1 MHQLDLFGGEPAKP
15 TQPKKKAYQLVK
27 PDVLVEK
34 AEEVGKVEGVEKVE
48 GAEKVEEVEKVE
60 VQSVE
65 KAVIGMIAERAEK
78 VEGAEKAEVVEEV
91 EGVEKVE
98 GAAKVEKVEVVEGSL
113 KKTRARIPL
122 DISRL
127 NPSSPKINVPEDEV
141 LFSKQYY
148 PIGEVAAMFNVNI
161 SLIRFW
167 ENEFDILQP
176 RKNGKGDRLFRPE
189 DVKNLKMIFFLLK
202 EKKYT
207 IEGAK
212 TFLKKGKKATQGFET
227 VETLKNI
234 KSMLIVLKSS
244 L

>member
-34 AEEVGKVEGVEKVE
+34 TEEVEKVQEVENVEKVEEQPVEVEVVGVIAEEVEKVQAVEKVE
-48 GAEKVEEVEKVE
+48 GIEKL
-60 VQSVE
+60 
-65 KAVIGMIAERAEK
+65 
-78 VEGAEKAEVVEEV
+78 
-91 EGVEKVE
+91 E
-98 GAAKVEKVEVVEGSL
+98 GAAKKSR
-113 KKTRARIPL
+113 TRIPL

-141 LFSKQYY
+141 LFSKLYY

-167 ENEFDILQP
+167 EKEFDILQP

-189 DVKNLKMIFFLLK
+189 DIKNLKMIFFLLK